1 MKEFDALIDK
11 LADQAAPVR
20 RYSTR
25 GGRLALAAIG
35 AATLTVV
42 FMIRGFRA
50 DVMAGQADPMLT
62 VATGL
67 MLILAIAA
75 GSSAVRM
82 ARPQVGTAASGAPW
96 ALTALLLVPVAAVI
110 GIIAQPD
117 RIAGLAPGPGIR
129 CLVFGLIA
137 GLGAL
142 VFLAYWLRL
151 GAPVAPERA
160 SWLTGLAAGAIGA
173 LALMLECRQ
182 EGLAHFGAW
191 HVAVPIA
198 AAAAARLILPRFLRW

>member
-1 MKEFDALIDK
+1 MKDFDALIDG
-11 LADQAAPVR
+11 LADRAAVR
-20 RYSTR
+20 RHSTR
-25 GGRLALAAIG
+25 GGRLALTAVG
-35 AATLTVV
+35 AATLAIV
-42 FMIRGFRA
+42 FLIRGFRA
-50 DVMAGQADPMLT
+50 DVMAGQPDPMLT

-96 ALTALLLVPVAAVI
+96 ALAALLLVPVVAVI
-110 GIIAQPD
+110 GIMAQPD
-117 RIAGLAPGPGIR
+117 RIVGLAPGPGIR
-129 CLVFGLIA
+129 CLVFGFAA

-142 VFLAYWLRL
+142 VFLTYWLRL

-160 SWLTGLAAGAIGA
+160 SWLAGLAAGSIGA
-173 LALMLECRQ
+173 LAVMLECRQ
-182 EGLAHFGAW
+182 EGLAHFGIW
-191 HVAVPIA
+191 HVAVPVF